1 MIVWIQRHDYAY
13 EELPAATA
21 GEAAE
26 AFRNVDWA
34 GEIRQ
39 AGESGAEACPPG
51 FGVVT
56 DEGYILHLVPDESGE
71 YLMHFHYPRKRR
83 FLLLFSG
90 HVRETITRDGVDRD
104 TCLLLIESM
113 FLEDRE
119 QLMAMLMDMGEEEAP
134 S

>member
-1 MIVWIQRHDYAY
+1 MIVWIQRHDFQY

-21 GEAAE
+21 GEAVAAFE
-26 AFRNVDWA
+26 AFDWA
-34 GEIRQ
+34 SEIRKS
-39 AGESGAEACPPG
+39 AESGEEACPPG

-56 DEGYILHLVPDESGE
+56 DEGLILHLVPRDSGE
-71 YLMHFHYPRKRR
+71 CMMHFHYPRKRR

-90 HVRETITRDGVDRD
+90 HVRETVTREGVDRE

-119 QLMAMLMDMGEEEAP
+119 QLMAIMLEIAGEDGTA
-134 S
+134 